1 MFFKIKRCRSCNS
14 TTFVNRIN
22 IKPMPLGDKYS
33 KKKNQ
38 YNKHVDLNVIECKN
52 CNHLQTNTTVNP
64 KILYSNYL
72 SRPAAVNA
80 KLSKDFSLY
89 AQDLIRYINKKD
101 SILEIGSND
110 GSFLKYFKNKGYKN
124 ITGIEPAK
132 NLAKI
137 SNNQKINTINDYFS
151 KKLIEK
157 LYLEGKKF
165 KLIINNHSL
174 SNIHDINEVFDGVKF
189 SLEKKGV
196 YSIQTFYAADVIK
209 KKLLEN
215 FNHEHIHYFFITTL
229 NKLVN
234 RHGLEIFKAFHVK
247 AKGGSIRAYISH
259 IGDFKIDKSVKKFF
273 MDEKKYIKNKKFLS
287 SVEKFI
293 KKNSKLI
300 NKIIKRNKYKKIYAY
315 GTSIGATVFIT
326 QYNLK
331 NSIKYLIDDDSYRQ
345 NLYSP
350 GYNIY
355 VKSNDIIKN
364 KPDLI
369 IILAPL
375 YAKQIIN
382 RVKEKFGNKD
392 FLKIWPEVE
401 LIK

>member
-1 MFFKIKRCRSCNS
+1 
-14 TTFVNRIN
+14 
-22 IKPMPLGDKYS
+22 
-33 KKKNQ
+33 
-38 YNKHVDLNVIECKN
+38 
-52 CNHLQTNTTVNP
+52 
-64 KILYSNYL
+64 
-72 SRPAAVNA
+72 
-80 KLSKDFSLY
+80 
-89 AQDLIRYINKKD
+89 
-101 SILEIGSND
+101 
-110 GSFLKYFKNKGYKN
+110 
-124 ITGIEPAK
+124 
-132 NLAKI
+132 
-137 SNNQKINTINDYFS
+137 
-151 KKLIEK
+151 
-157 LYLEGKKF
+157 
-165 KLIINNHSL
+165 
-174 SNIHDINEVFDGVKF
+174 
-189 SLEKKGV
+189 
-196 YSIQTFYAADVIK
+196 
-209 KKLLEN
+209 
-215 FNHEHIHYFFITTL
+215 
-229 NKLVN
+229 
-234 RHGLEIFKAFHVK
+234 
-247 AKGGSIRAYISH
+247 
-259 IGDFKIDKSVKKFF
+259 